1 MQKIISFLREV
12 STEFKKVSWP
22 SREELVGLTSAV
34 IVATILLSIYTGI
47 LDFLLFSII
56 KTVIR

>member
-1 MQKIISFLREV
+1 MHKIISFLREV

-56 KTVIR
+56 KAVIR